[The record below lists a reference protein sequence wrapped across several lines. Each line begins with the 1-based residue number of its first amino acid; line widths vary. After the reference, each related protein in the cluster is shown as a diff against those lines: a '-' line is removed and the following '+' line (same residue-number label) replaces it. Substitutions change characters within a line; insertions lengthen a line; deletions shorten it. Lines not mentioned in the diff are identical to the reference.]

1 MFKKFSK
8 EYHNYIIQKCLK
20 LQKICFDNIKYPVQ
34 HRRRF
39 TWNVILSWIYN
50 DINWR
55 EIPTSSKIAAAI
67 SYCRYDCFTIWIR
80 YISRAITLYC
90 NMICI
95 YSLNLLNT
103 IKWFWDYEILNTI
116 QHLPFSRKRVYAQI
130 VFISSGK
137 LQSTNHD
144 SIHCTNV
151 FHEVFLTFMIDIT
164 MCTDRIQ
171 GQWWILQQNS
181 YQVLWNT
188 TVSLWIRESFWK
200 GKIYQH
206 L

>member
-1 MFKKFSK
+1 MPLWLFYYLNSIHFKGHNLILQYDMHIFFKFI
-8 EYHNYIIQKCLK
+8 EHY
-20 LQKICFDNIKYPVQ
+20 
-34 HRRRF
+34 
-39 TWNVILSWIYN
+39 WVIL
-50 DINWR
+50 R
-55 EIPTSSKIAAAI
+55 
-67 SYCRYDCFTIWIR
+67 
-80 YISRAITLYC
+80 
-90 NMICI
+90 
-95 YSLNLLNT
+95 LLNSKYNST
-103 IKWFWDYEILNTI
+103 STSK
-116 QHLPFSRKRVYAQI
+116 YALI

-151 FHEVFLTFMIDIT
+151 FHEIFLTFMIDIT

-181 YQVLWNT
+181 YQVLWNI

>member
-1 MFKKFSK
+1 M
-8 EYHNYIIQKCLK
+8 
-20 LQKICFDNIKYPVQ
+20 QKICFDNIKYPVQ

-39 TWNVILSWIYN
+39 TWNVILSWIYD

-116 QHLPFSRKRVYAQI
+116 QHLSRKRVYAQI

-151 FHEVFLTFMIDIT
+151 FHEIFSTFMIDIT

-181 YQVLWNT
+181 YQVLWNI

>member
-1 MFKKFSK
+1 MFQKFSK
-8 EYHNYIIQKCLK
+8 VYHNNIIKKCLK
-20 LQKICFDNIKYPVQ
+20 LQKICFDNIKYPVH

-39 TWNVILSWIYN
+39 TWNVILSWIYD

-116 QHLPFSRKRVYAQI
+116 FRGREFMPKYYSYLQVNYSLLIMIPFIARM
-130 VFISSGK
+130 F
-137 LQSTNHD
+137 
-144 SIHCTNV
+144 
-151 FHEVFLTFMIDIT
+151 FMKY
-164 MCTDRIQ
+164 
-171 GQWWILQQNS
+171 S
-181 YQVLWNT
+181 
-188 TVSLWIRESFWK
+188 
-200 GKIYQH
+200 
-206 L
+206 

>member
-1 MFKKFSK
+1 MPLWLFYYLNSIHFKGHNLILQYDMHIFFSFI
-8 EYHNYIIQKCLK
+8 EHYQ
-20 LQKICFDNIKYPVQ
+20 
-34 HRRRF
+34 
-39 TWNVILSWIYN
+39 VILRAWNSKYN
-50 DINWR
+50 S
-55 EIPTSSKIAAAI
+55 TS
-67 SYCRYDCFTIWIR
+67 
-80 YISRAITLYC
+80 TLKC
-90 NMICI
+90 DSI
-95 YSLNLLNT
+95 
-103 IKWFWDYEILNTI
+103 
-116 QHLPFSRKRVYAQI
+116 YAQI

-151 FHEVFLTFMIDIT
+151 FHEIFLTFMIDIT

-181 YQVLWNT
+181 YQVLWNI